1 MKKIAHIIE
10 AGRYGGPNRTI
21 SSICQNKNNY
31 EFIVISGDEDSN
43 QFRNELNDLKIRHY
57 FLNLTRIRFKF
68 LLLIKYLINFIKELF
83 IIIKI
88 LKSER
93 VDLIHTHT
101 FLDIKGVIAGRILG
115 IPVIWQIH
123 SSVLNQS
130 FKPIFKLVKKIHKGS
145 YICVSNLT
153 KKVFFESDNLS
164 KIEIIQSPVNTKI
177 FNFIN
182 EHKSIENKKNIKI
195 CSVANFHKGKGHKY
209 LIDLIDYMNKQNNN
223 FVFKLYLKGRV
234 YQNNLDYYNEII
246 NLINQKSLHD
256 FIFIDKNR
264 PVFEFLSNKDIFILN
279 SEAEA
284 SPISVWEAA
293 SFGIPILC
301 TNVGDVKLFIEKY
314 DSGQIFYNNDL
325 KKSETQIMSFLD
337 KKNYIK
343 YSKNSRKMVL
353 NEICQERIANMYIN
367 FYNENLK

>member
-1 MKKIAHIIE
+1 M
-10 AGRYGGPNRTI
+10 
-21 SSICQNKNNY
+21 
-31 EFIVISGDEDSN
+31 
-43 QFRNELNDLKIRHY
+43 
-57 FLNLTRIRFKF
+57 
-68 LLLIKYLINFIKELF
+68 
-83 IIIKI
+83 
-88 LKSER
+88 
-93 VDLIHTHT
+93 
-101 FLDIKGVIAGRILG
+101 
-115 IPVIWQIH
+115 
-123 SSVLNQS
+123 
-130 FKPIFKLVKKIHKGS
+130 VKKIHKGS

-223 FVFKLYLKGRV
+223 FVFKLYLNGRV

-337 KKNYIK
+337 KKKLY
-343 YSKNSRKMVL
+343 
-353 NEICQERIANMYIN
+353 
-367 FYNENLK
+367 